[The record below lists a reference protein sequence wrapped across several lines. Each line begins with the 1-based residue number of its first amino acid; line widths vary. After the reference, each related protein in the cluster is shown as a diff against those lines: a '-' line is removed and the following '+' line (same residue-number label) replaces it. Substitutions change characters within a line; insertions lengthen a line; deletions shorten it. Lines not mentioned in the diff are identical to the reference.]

1 MPRAME
7 WAAMRQERSVD
18 VYPLKQVKA
27 KDVRD
32 YGYEQ
37 SIAFGVLFLILGLV
51 MSVAMLAAKHPVAM
65 ERAICWA
72 IALLVDWRIWAM
84 LAPGFLLAAIACLLR
99 KSQRQAVVEA

>member
-1 MPRAME
+1 MPRVME
-7 WAAMRQERSVD
+7 LVAMRRERSVE
-18 VYPLKQVKA
+18 VYPPKQVNA

-51 MSVAMLAAKHPVAM
+51 MAVAMLAAKHPVGM

-84 LAPGFLLAAIACLLR
+84 LAPGFLLAAIACVLR
-99 KSQRQAVVEA
+99 KSQR